1 MPYVPGATAAHVR
14 KRGRIRW
21 WGWLLLV
28 PALLI
33 LCPGA
38 AWLVW
43 LGVTTAQRNAALEKL
58 RDAGIAVTYAELVA
72 THEPVP
78 EAENPAVTILAAA
91 ELIDTDGESWT
102 AVNDWHIPEPAMTE
116 AERAQWLDLQA
127 ATVTEQ
133 AEALRLVEGVDPLV
147 RPAVDEV
154 RADFGA
160 WSGLKAQIESG
171 KPLHNPLDVLLPSLN
186 PVRQLAKLIA
196 ADARVAAVQGDDER
210 ALRQVTRLIGL
221 SDAVA
226 ADGNTLVEY
235 LVSIGIRALAAGVVR
250 EMSSELDDGPPEL
263 KAQVIALLLEER
275 GPEAGYVQ
283 AIEGEITFQMEMM
296 QALDDER
303 VTLASINEDQQDH
316 SLVARLMTR
325 AVRPI
330 GRGDTAEVARY
341 LLVWHSTADAPT
353 FPAATARIPSSDTV
367 ATLSFFDLFASL
379 LLPSLERAIEAHYRT
394 HTDRRLAAAALAIA
408 WHRADHGGEFP
419 ESLEALVPRYLP
431 AIPRDAMA
439 ADAPLRYDPARRI
452 LWSAGTDGVDDNGDP
467 TSTRGGGEK
476 ATHWDG
482 KDAVVELE

>member
-1 MPYVPGATAAHVR
+1 MV
-14 KRGRIRW
+14 KRRRIRW

-33 LCPGA
+33 LCLGA

-43 LGVTTAQRNAALEKL
+43 LGVASAQRSAALEAL

-72 THEPVP
+72 NLEPVP

-91 ELIDTDGESWT
+91 ELIENEGKAWIALDEWR
-102 AVNDWHIPEPAMTE
+102 IPEPVMTA
-116 AERAQWLDLQA
+116 AEHAQWLDLQA
-127 ATVTEQ
+127 AAVTEQ
-133 AEALRLVEGVDPLV
+133 AEALQRVPAIDPLI

-154 RADFGA
+154 RADFGT

-171 KPLHNPLDVLLPSLN
+171 RPLHNPLDVLLPNVN
-186 PVRQLAKLIA
+186 PVRQLAQLVG

-210 ALRQVTRLIGL
+210 AMRQVTRLVGL

-235 LVSIGIRALAAGVVR
+235 LVSIGIRAMTAGVVR
-250 EMSSELDDGPPEL
+250 EMSGELGDGPPEL

-275 GPEAGYVQ
+275 GPEAGYLRG
-283 AIEGEITFQMEMM
+283 IEGEITFQMEMM

-303 VTLASINEDQQDH
+303 VTLASIDEGQQDH

-325 AVRPI
+325 ALRPI

-341 LLVWHSTADAPT
+341 LLVWHSAADAPT

-367 ATLSFFDLFASL
+367 GTLSFFDLFASM
-379 LLPSLERAIEAHYRT
+379 LLPSLERAIEAHYRS

-431 AIPRDAMA
+431 EVPRDAMA
-439 ADAPLRYDPARRI
+439 DDAPLRYDPARRI
-452 LWSAGTDGVDDNGDP
+452 LWSAGTDGIDDNGDP
-467 TSTRGGGEK
+467 TSTRGGEK
-476 ATHWDG
+476 SSHWDG
-482 KDAVVELE
+482 KDAVVEVEP